1 MYSPLYAYHLG
12 LSIFSIFDCL
22 YYWHKIASSL
32 SSRLTSALVG
42 CRYNQLHFRGLFG
55 LSLTFLQIS
64 EARGGKSLR
73 FRNFFTRPFAQ
84 TVPSSWIEKMKQTNI
99 DRRSRYFSLVEVII
113 LENWGLPAQIKRT
126 QFISKA
132 INLHLNRLHRTA
144 CAQSVFFGCFVYFSP
159 LIFQH
164 PLVVLSV

>member
-1 MYSPLYAYHLG
+1 M
-12 LSIFSIFDCL
+12 
-22 YYWHKIASSL
+22 
-32 SSRLTSALVG
+32 
-42 CRYNQLHFRGLFG
+42 
-55 LSLTFLQIS
+55 TFLQIS

-99 DRRSRYFSLVEVII
+99 DKRSRYFSLVEVII

-164 PLVVLSV
+164 PLVVLSVKKRVYKRAKEFTKEQNTFAIFSVSSQKLTLHLSAQKH